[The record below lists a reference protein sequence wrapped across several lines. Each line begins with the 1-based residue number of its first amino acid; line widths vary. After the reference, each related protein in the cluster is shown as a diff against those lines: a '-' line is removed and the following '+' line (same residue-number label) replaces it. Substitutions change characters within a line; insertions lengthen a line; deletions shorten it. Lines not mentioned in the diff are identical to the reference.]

1 MIGAHRFA
9 LVIACLLVF
18 TAPASAQNYPSKPI
32 RIVVPFAVGGPADI
46 YARFV
51 GQKLLEDLKQPV
63 VVDNRPGAGSLVGTA
78 EAARA
83 APDGH
88 TLLMMSNTHTTNESL
103 VPNKT
108 YKLMN
113 DFVPVAPVNS
123 SDLVMVVHPSVPAT
137 SLQEFIALAKAKP
150 GTLNYASSG
159 TGTPYHMAGEL
170 FKSMSGTDILH
181 VPYKGSSG
189 ARNDVLSGQVMMM
202 FDAITTMAGNVEANQ
217 VRALGTTGPS
227 RSSVLPNVPTIA
239 EAGVPGYA
247 ATIWV
252 GLMAPVGT
260 PQAIVDQLNRAISRI
275 VSSADVRDAWQKQG
289 AQPMVMTP
297 ADFRS
302 FLEGDVEKWAKIV
315 AISGAKPE

>member
-1 MIGAHRFA
+1 MDGTSRIVLAIVGILA
-9 LVIACLLVF
+9 LA
-18 TAPASAQNYPSKPI
+18 TPALAQSYPSRPV
-32 RIVVPFAVGGPADI
+32 RIVVPFAVGGPADV
-46 YARFV
+46 YARFL
-51 GQKLLEDLKQPV
+51 GQKLLEDLKQPI
-63 VVDNRPGAGSLVGTA
+63 VVDNRPGAGSIVGTA
-78 EAARA
+78 EAAKA
-83 APDGH
+83 SPDGH
-88 TLLMMSNTHTTNESL
+88 TLLMMSNTHTTNELL
-103 VPNKT
+103 VPAKP
-108 YKLMN
+108 YKLMS

-150 GTLNYASSG
+150 GMLNYASSG

-217 VRALGTTGPS
+217 VRALGTTGQS
-227 RSSVLPNVPTIA
+227 RSAVLPNVPTIS
-239 EAGVPGYA
+239 EAGVPGYT
-247 ATIWV
+247 ATIWL

-260 PQAIVDQLNRAISRI
+260 PKAVVDQLNGAISRI
-275 VSSADVRDAWQKQG
+275 VGSADVREAWQKQG

-297 ADFRS
+297 VDFGK
-302 FLEGDVEKWAKIV
+302 FLEGDIEKWARIV

>member
-1 MIGAHRFA
+1 
-9 LVIACLLVF
+9 
-18 TAPASAQNYPSKPI
+18 
-32 RIVVPFAVGGPADI
+32 VPFAVGGPADI